1 MVPIRASIGKE
12 LPRLIPS
19 VTTTTVQQ
27 KLRAASASGERISLT
42 AAATRTGDFSRNPRV
57 GDTPS
62 RRPRKAL
69 RTMTKHRAF
78 AREQGQTMA
87 EYAVV
92 LTLITAATMGLLIA
106 YSGGIANAIATI
118 AGIF

>member
-1 MVPIRASIGKE
+1 
-12 LPRLIPS
+12 
-19 VTTTTVQQ
+19 
-27 KLRAASASGERISLT
+27 
-42 AAATRTGDFSRNPRV
+42 
-57 GDTPS
+57 
-62 RRPRKAL
+62 
-69 RTMTKHRAF
+69 MTKHRAF